1 MLGIVKRLLGA
12 TASESSESRHE
23 RVTVATCALLL
34 EMAHTDGELH
44 DLEADLVRD
53 LVANRFALSTEATDE
68 LLALARDERNESH
81 DLYGFAREINARFT
95 MDEKISLVEELWR
108 IVYADG
114 VLDRYEEHLMRQ
126 ITTLLRLHHR
136 QMIDAKLKI
145 LKENASD

>member
-1 MLGIVKRLLGA
+1 MLDFVRKLIGGNLPSTPRK
-12 TASESSESRHE
+12 EHE

-53 LVANRFALSTEATDE
+53 LVANRFDLSDEAVEE
-68 LLALARDERNESH
+68 LLELASEKREESH
-81 DLYGFAREINARFT
+81 DLFGFAREINARFT
-95 MDEKISLVEELWR
+95 PEEKRDLVEELWR

-126 ITTLLRLHHR
+126 VTTLLRLPHR
-136 QMIDAKLKI
+136 TMIDAKLKV
-145 LKENASD
+145 LKDRSPN